1 MKDNSISNKIKTLEK
16 LINSGFNTDDKIKN
30 MKLDD
35 IFKVKDISSIDIQ
48 NIKELI
54 EAIKIKKVIAFF
66 SGIKN

>member
-1 MKDNSISNKIKTLEK
+1 MKDNNINIKMKTLEK

-30 MKLDD
+30 MKIDD

-48 NIKELI
+48 NINELR
-54 EAIKIKKVIAFF
+54 EAIKVKKVIAFF